1 MFVLA
6 FFLGA
11 IVIIAIEVHLPGT
24 KDMLVFIVG
33 QDKSSLIY
41 DLFQGFYVR
50 LIASLSAPLV
60 LSNVFLV
67 VMCVRYKRLEEEVY
81 REYKGWE

>member
-1 MFVLA
+1 
-6 FFLGA
+6 
-11 IVIIAIEVHLPGT
+11 
-24 KDMLVFIVG
+24 MLVFIVG